1 MTRPRSVRAAYQG
14 SCGAFSEDAA
24 RAVLSGIGADPSG
37 SVPCERFEDVFDAV
51 RTGLVELGVVPVEN
65 TLAGSVQ
72 PTYDLLLERRL
83 TIVDEHVHRIEHCL
97 IAPPGVQVDALER
110 VLSHPVALAQCRRF
124 FAGRP
129 DLRPVLAH
137 DTAGAVEM
145 IMKAPPGAD
154 AAIASR
160 RSAELYGAAVLTEHL
175 EDDPANFTRFLV
187 IARSGSERG
196 GGRTRLQGRP
206 HEPSK
211 TSLVLTLTN
220 RPGSLVSAL
229 QHFARRGVDLTMIE
243 SRPRHGRPFEYTFSI
258 DLAGAVDEP
267 AVVAALADLAGEAL
281 DVHVLGSYPRAA
293 PVPEQ
298 LARQAAEPAA

>member
-110 VLSHPVALAQCRRF
+110 VLSHPVALAQCRQF

-129 DLRPVLAH
+129 DLRPHIAH
-137 DTAGAVEM
+137 VQVVHPVDVPRFASLGVTA
-145 IMKAPPGAD
+145 
-154 AAIASR
+154 
-160 RSAELYGAAVLTEHL
+160 
-175 EDDPANFTRFLV
+175 N
-187 IARSGSERG
+187 
-196 GGRTRLQGRP
+196 LQ
-206 HEPSK
+206 
-211 TSLVLTLTN
+211 
-220 RPGSLVSAL
+220 AL
-229 QHFARRGVDLTMIE
+229 WA
-243 SRPRHGRPFEYTFSI
+243 
-258 DLAGAVDEP
+258 
-267 AVVAALADLAGEAL
+267 
-281 DVHVLGSYPRAA
+281 
-293 PVPEQ
+293 
-298 LARQAAEPAA
+298 

>member
-14 SCGAFSEDAA
+14 SRGAFSEDAA
-24 RAVLSGIGADPSG
+24 GAVLTGIGADPSG

-51 RTGLVELGVVPVEN
+51 RAGRVELGVVPVEN

-83 TIVDEHVHRIEHCL
+83 AIVDEHVQRIEHCL
-97 IAPPGVQVDALER
+97 IAPPGVQLATLAR

-129 DLRPVLAH
+129 DLRPVIAD
-137 DTAGAVEM
+137 DTAGAVEL
-145 IMKAPPGAD
+145 IMKSPPGVD

-160 RSAELYGAAVLTEHL
+160 RSAELYGARVLAEHL

-187 IARSGSERG
+187 IVRSGPKWRE
-196 GGRTRLQGRP
+196 GRSRLADRP
-206 HEPSK
+206 DEPSK
-211 TSLVLTLTN
+211 TSIVLTLAN
-220 RPGSLVSAL
+220 RPGSLVGAL

-267 AVVAALADLAGEAL
+267 AVVAVLADLAGEAL